1 MTEEISN
8 KRSQQRNRCLKEGK
22 IIFGNGTFV
31 VDCTIDN
38 LSETGAHLRVQGSSP
53 LPKEFLL
60 VEPSRNIVHKAEIV
74 RRTAKG
80 HRHQIQRHLRGQAG
94 SRSVPAQVQ
103 TLSCPMCSLYAGRPC
118 VAAP

>member
-1 MTEEISN
+1 MTEETAN

-38 LSETGAHLRVQGSSP
+38 VSETGAHLRVLGSSP

-74 RRTAKG
+74 RRTPKG
-80 HRHQIQRHLRGQAG
+80 VGIRFNGVFEDKQAAEAYLRKF
-94 SRSVPAQVQ
+94 R
-103 TLSCPMCSLYAGRPC
+103 R
-118 VAAP
+118 

>member
-1 MTEEISN
+1 MAEETEN

-22 IIFGNGTFV
+22 IIFGNGSFV

-60 VEPSRNIVHKAEIV
+60 VEPSRNLVHKAECV
-74 RRTAKG
+74 RRTPKG
-80 HRHQIQRHLRGQAG
+80 IGIKFNGLFEDKQAAEAYLRKF
-94 SRSVPAQVQ
+94 R
-103 TLSCPMCSLYAGRPC
+103 R
-118 VAAP
+118 

>member
-1 MTEEISN
+1 MTQTIDN
-8 KRSQQRNRCLKEGK
+8 KRIQQRNRCLKEGK

-60 VEPSRNIVHKAEIV
+60 VEPSRGLVHRAEIV

-80 HRHQIQRHLRGQAG
+80 IGIKFNGPLEDRQASEAYLRKF
-94 SRSVPAQVQ
+94 R
-103 TLSCPMCSLYAGRPC
+103 R
-118 VAAP
+118 

>member
-1 MTEEISN
+1 MTEEIPN

-74 RRTAKG
+74 RRTPKG
-80 HRHQIQRHLRGQAG
+80 IGVKFNGLFDDKQAAEAYLRKF
-94 SRSVPAQVQ
+94 R
-103 TLSCPMCSLYAGRPC
+103 R
-118 VAAP
+118 

>member
-1 MTEEISN
+1 MTQDIAN
-8 KRSQQRNRCLKEGK
+8 KRSLQRSRCLKEGK

-60 VEPSRNIVHKAEIV
+60 VEPSRSIVHKAEIV
-74 RRTAKG
+74 RRTQKG
-80 HRHQIQRHLRGQAG
+80 IGIRFNGPFEDRQASEAYLRKF
-94 SRSVPAQVQ
+94 R
-103 TLSCPMCSLYAGRPC
+103 R
-118 VAAP
+118 

>member
-1 MTEEISN
+1 MAEESAN

-22 IIFGNGTFV
+22 IIFGNGSFV

-60 VEPSRNIVHKAEIV
+60 VEPSRNLVHKAECV
-74 RRTAKG
+74 RRTPKG
-80 HRHQIQRHLRGQAG
+80 IGIKFNGLFEDKQAAEAYLPKF
-94 SRSVPAQVQ
+94 R
-103 TLSCPMCSLYAGRPC
+103 R
-118 VAAP
+118 

>member
-1 MTEEISN
+1 MTEETAN
-8 KRSQQRNRCLKEGK
+8 RRSQQRTRCLKEGK

-60 VEPSRNIVHKAEIV
+60 VEPSRNVVHKAEIV
-74 RRTAKG
+74 RRTQKG
-80 HRHQIQRHLRGQAG
+80 LGIKFNGVFEDKQASEAYLRKF
-94 SRSVPAQVQ
+94 R
-103 TLSCPMCSLYAGRPC
+103 R
-118 VAAP
+118 

>member
-1 MTEEISN
+1 MTQETAN
-8 KRSQQRNRCLKEGK
+8 KRFQQRNRCLKEGK

-38 LSETGAHLRVQGSSP
+38 VSETGAHVRVLGSSP

-74 RRTAKG
+74 RRTPKG
-80 HRHQIQRHLRGQAG
+80 SASGSTVSSRTSRRQRRICASSGARQHSHAG
-94 SRSVPAQVQ
+94 S
-103 TLSCPMCSLYAGRPC
+103 PC
-118 VAAP
+118 VA

>member
-1 MTEEISN
+1 MTEDVAN

-74 RRTAKG
+74 RRTPKG
-80 HRHQIQRHLRGQAG
+80 VGVKFNGIFDDKQAAEAYLRKF
-94 SRSVPAQVQ
+94 R
-103 TLSCPMCSLYAGRPC
+103 R
-118 VAAP
+118 

>member
-1 MTEEISN
+1 MTEDVAN

-60 VEPSRNIVHKAEIV
+60 VEPSRNLVHKAEIV
-74 RRTAKG
+74 RRTPKG
-80 HRHQIQRHLRGQAG
+80 IGVKFNGLFDDKQAAEAYLRKF
-94 SRSVPAQVQ
+94 R
-103 TLSCPMCSLYAGRPC
+103 R
-118 VAAP
+118 

>member
-1 MTEEISN
+1 MAEDIAN

-74 RRTAKG
+74 RRTPKG
-80 HRHQIQRHLRGQAG
+80 IGIKFNGLFDDKQAAEAYLRKF
-94 SRSVPAQVQ
+94 R
-103 TLSCPMCSLYAGRPC
+103 R
-118 VAAP
+118 

>member
-1 MTEEISN
+1 MAEDIAN

-60 VEPSRNIVHKAEIV
+60 VEPSRNVVHKAEIV
-74 RRTAKG
+74 RRTPKG
-80 HRHQIQRHLRGQAG
+80 IGIKFNGLFDDKQAAEAYLRKF
-94 SRSVPAQVQ
+94 R
-103 TLSCPMCSLYAGRPC
+103 R
-118 VAAP
+118 

>member
-1 MTEEISN
+1 MTEAIAN

-38 LSETGAHLRVQGSSP
+38 VSETGAHVRVLGSSP

-60 VEPSRNIVHKAEIV
+60 VEPSRNIVHKAEIM
-74 RRTAKG
+74 RRTPKG
-80 HRHQIQRHLRGQAG
+80 VGIKFNGVFDDKQASDAYLRKF
-94 SRSVPAQVQ
+94 R
-103 TLSCPMCSLYAGRPC
+103 R
-118 VAAP
+118 

>member
-1 MTEEISN
+1 MTEETAN
-8 KRSQQRNRCLKEGK
+8 RRSQQRTRCLKEGK

-60 VEPSRNIVHKAEIV
+60 VEPSRNVVHKAEIV
-74 RRTAKG
+74 RRTQKG
-80 HRHQIQRHLRGQAG
+80 LGIKFNGIFEDKQASEAYLRKF
-94 SRSVPAQVQ
+94 R
-103 TLSCPMCSLYAGRPC
+103 R
-118 VAAP
+118 